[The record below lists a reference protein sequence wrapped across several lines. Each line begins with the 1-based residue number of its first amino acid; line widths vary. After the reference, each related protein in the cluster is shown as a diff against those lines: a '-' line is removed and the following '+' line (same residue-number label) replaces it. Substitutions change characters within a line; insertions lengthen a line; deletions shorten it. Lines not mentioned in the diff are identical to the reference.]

1 MTRGHAR
8 VTAVILAEVVGTELK
23 NGYYG
28 FTYISRYGPQTGF
41 VLEHPYLSSIYT
53 NMLQP
58 MPTIFVDFCEKH
70 P

>member
-1 MTRGHAR
+1 MMRLSGL
-8 VTAVILAEVVGTELK
+8 VTAVILSEIVGTELK

-41 VLEHPYLSSIYT
+41 VIGHPYLSSIYT

-58 MPTIFVDFCEKH
+58 MPTIFVDFYEKH

>member
-28 FTYISRYGPQTGF
+28 FTYISRYVPQTGF

-58 MPTIFVDFCEKH
+58 MPTIFVDFYEKH